1 MTKAEL
7 QEELKQYRISV
18 KNLSKEKK
26 DILSELKRYKK
37 AYGIVM
43 DNFEKWDNE
52 TRQDVHEQLDKIDL

>member
-26 DILSELKRYKK
+26 DILSELKRYRKG
-37 AYGIVM
+37 YIIVM